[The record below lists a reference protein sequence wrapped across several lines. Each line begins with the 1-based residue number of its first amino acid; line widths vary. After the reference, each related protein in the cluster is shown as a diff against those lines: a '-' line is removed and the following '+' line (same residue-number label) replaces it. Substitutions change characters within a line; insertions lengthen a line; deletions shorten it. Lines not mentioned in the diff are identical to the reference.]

1 MEFFSTKLF
10 INIVIAILIILF
22 CKIISSKVA
31 YIIIKMFHFK
41 VKDKNKIKK
50 NAFYK
55 SISSFEEKIKEPTT
69 QELENNINRLMKSN
83 IQFKRATKLVKISRW
98 KCTAEQAQKGN
109 AVAYNIAKNWS

>member
-1 MEFFSTKLF
+1 MDFFSTKLF
-10 INIVIAILIILF
+10 INIGITVLIILF

-55 SISSFEEKIKEPTT
+55 PISSFIVV
-69 QELENNINRLMKSN
+69 LGIY
-83 IQFKRATKLVKISRW
+83 IS
-98 KCTAEQAQKGN
+98 TL
-109 AVAYNIAKNWS
+109 